1 MKKKLL
7 IITQHFWPEQFTI
20 NQVVNILKVKY
31 KVDVFT
37 GKPNYPTG
45 NFFKGYSFFSKNFEK
60 NNGIDIYRC
69 PVLPRKNATN
79 LNLLINYLSFAF
91 FSSVW
96 LFIFFFKHYDYIFI
110 YQTTPVTS
118 SISGIIFSKIKKIP
132 LILWIQDLWPDTVK
146 ATGHVQN
153 KFIYKIISII
163 SNRIYKSSDI
173 IAAQSEG
180 IKKIVEK
187 RFKNKKIFY
196 LPNVVNENKK
206 NNRFKK
212 IQIKKKLEKKIN
224 ILFTGNTGVAQ
235 NLEFILKVAK
245 NILNKNKFK
254 KIRFLIV
261 GGGSRLNKLKKINN
275 DLRLRN
281 VLFYGHVKSNE
292 MQKYFSL
299 GDYFVLT
306 IKKKNIFLNTIP
318 NKFINYLYMGKPIIG
333 CTNGDVSKIIN
344 NYRCG
349 FCCKPDS
356 IKDFKKILNKILNIR
371 KKEYNEMSINSKKS
385 YNDNFT
391 HKIFLNR
398 FNNIINKY
406 ENNIIN

>member
-1 MKKKLL
+1 VKKRLL

-79 LNLLINYLSFAF
+79 LNLLINYLSFVF
-91 FSSVW
+91 FSSIW

-118 SISGIIFSKIKKIP
+118 SISGIILSKIKKIP

-173 IAAQSEG
+173 IATQSEG

-206 NNRFKK
+206 NDRFKK
-212 IQIKKKLEKKIN
+212 LQIKKKLEKKIN

-245 NILNKNKFK
+245 NISNNNKFK

-275 DLRLRN
+275 DLRLSN
-281 VLFYGHVKSNE
+281 VVFYGHIKSNE

-299 GDYFVLT
+299 GDYFILT

-318 NKFINYLYMGKPIIG
+318 NKFINYLYMAKPIIG

-356 IKDFKKILNKILNIR
+356 VNDFKKILNKILNIK
-371 KKEYNEMSINSKKS
+371 KKEYNDMSINSKKS

-391 HKIFLNR
+391 HKIFLNK

>member
-1 MKKKLL
+1 MKKRLL

-79 LNLLINYLSFAF
+79 LNLLINYLSFVF
-91 FSSVW
+91 FSSIW

-118 SISGIIFSKIKKIP
+118 SISGIILSKIKKIP

-173 IAAQSEG
+173 IATQSEG

-206 NNRFKK
+206 NDRFKK
-212 IQIKKKLEKKIN
+212 LQIKKKLEKKIN

-245 NILNKNKFK
+245 NISNNNKFK

-275 DLRLRN
+275 DLRLSN
-281 VLFYGHVKSNE
+281 VVFYGHIKSNE

-299 GDYFVLT
+299 GDYFILT

-318 NKFINYLYMGKPIIG
+318 NKFINYLYMAKPIIG

-356 IKDFKKILNKILNIR
+356 VNDFKKILNKILNIK
-371 KKEYNEMSINSKKS
+371 KKEYNDMSINSKKS

-391 HKIFLNR
+391 HKIFLNK